1 MIALFI
7 KFKQGL
13 PVGRQGDR
21 NMVVRVGVIGC
32 GKIAERAS
40 LPNLVN
46 YKEKVVVKALCDIE
60 EAKAKNLRNKF
71 ELKNVDIIKD
81 WKKLVTR
88 NDIDAIFVDTP
99 NYLHEEMTIGAC
111 ANKKHVLVEK
121 PISITAKAADNMVKA
136 AKKNGVYIM
145 VEQTQRFD
153 PVHVAAKKILDSGLL
168 GNIHNIRGRIGHA
181 GPEYWSEG
189 KAHWFYDKKKSGGG
203 AMIDIGVHITD
214 LIRWFAN
221 KRITEV
227 FATIRTI
234 EKSVKV
240 DDNATVLFKFEDGS
254 KGEIECSWTTR
265 PYEVLTFVYGSKGKM
280 VTSIGSE
287 KPVRAYLVETGKG
300 KDPNCALGEL
310 CPEIGKGNGW
320 ENAVHYFVDC
330 VIKGE
335 KPFVSGEEGRET
347 MRVIN
352 AAYDSNESGKWAK
365 VK

>member
-1 MIALFI
+1 MA
-7 KFKQGL
+7 
-13 PVGRQGDR
+13 
-21 NMVVRVGVIGC
+21 VRVGIIGC

-46 YKEKVVVKALCDIE
+46 YKEKVVVKALCDVE
-60 EAKAKNLRNKF
+60 EERAKSLKEKF
-71 ELKNVDIIKD
+71 ELTGADVLRD

-88 NDIDAIFVDTP
+88 RDIDAVFVNTP
-99 NYLHEEMTIGAC
+99 NYLHEEMVIGA
-111 ANKKHVLVEK
+111 AKNKKHVLVEK
-121 PISITAKAADNMVKA
+121 PITITAAAAENMIKA
-136 AKKNGVYIM
+136 AKKSGVYLM

-153 PVHVAAKKILDSGLL
+153 PVHQAAKKILDEGML
-168 GNIHNIRGRIGHA
+168 GDIHNIRGRIGHA

-214 LIRWFAN
+214 LVRWFAN
-221 KRITEV
+221 KKITEV

-234 EKSVKV
+234 EKKVPV
-240 DDNATVLFKFEDGS
+240 DDNATVLFKFADGA

-265 PYEVLTFVYGSKGKM
+265 PYEVMTWTYGSKGKM
-280 VTSIGSE
+280 ITAIGTE
-287 KPVRAYLVETGKG
+287 KPVKVVIAKTNKG
-300 KDPNCALGEL
+300 DDPNCVLEDIY
-310 CPEIGKGNGW
+310 PEIGPGSGW
-320 ENAVHYFVDC
+320 ENAVHYFIDC
-330 VIKGE
+330 VINKE

-352 AAYDSNESGKWAK
+352 AAYESNKCGKWVK